1 MSASVASLS
10 ASQQRRR
17 KWESLFAGPMFFL
30 TILFLIA
37 LAGFLHRLPR
47 LEWPDPEL
55 QLILAALGGLWLVFI
70 LEAGVRLLLRDR
82 AQPARTALVAAAVFG
97 LLPPLRMACRSQVR
111 PTEIWLPGPG
121 WHEINGSLR
130 RTLERAFSVPM
141 VFFALMVLPL
151 FALEYFEADRI
162 HASLVLTWWL
172 DVGASVIWLAFAIE
186 LIVMVTVA
194 ERPWNYLFMHW
205 IDLAIVL
212 LPAIEM
218 LPLLRL
224 FRLLRI
230 SRMLRAEQLLRWGR
244 LHRLKGLLARCWRAL
259 LLLRIVQRATGRSLE
274 SRCQQ
279 LQDLLH
285 AREEEIEG
293 LRQEIQ
299 EVEQLIAQRALSD
312 KKPAPRGTP
321 TTLAGATATIASPA
335 MT

>member
-1 MSASVASLS
+1 MFV
-10 ASQQRRR
+10 
-17 KWESLFAGPMFFL
+17 FA
-30 TILFLIA
+30 ILFLIV
-37 LAGFLHRLPR
+37 LAGLLHRFPR
-47 LEWPDPEL
+47 LVWPDPEMR
-55 QLILAALGGLWLVFI
+55 LILTGLGGLWVVFI
-70 LEAGVRLLLRDR
+70 LEAGFRFLLRDR
-82 AQPARTALVAAAVFG
+82 ALPVRAALIAAAVFG
-97 LLPPLRMACRSQVR
+97 VLPPLRLACRSQVR
-111 PTEIWLPGPG
+111 PNEIWFPGLG
-121 WHEINGSLR
+121 WQEINGSLR
-130 RTLERAFSVPM
+130 RALERAFSVPM

-162 HASLVLTWWL
+162 HASPVLAWWF
-172 DVGASVIWLAFAIE
+172 DVGISVIWLAFAIE
-186 LIVMVTVA
+186 LIVMVAVA
-194 ERPWNYLFMHW
+194 ERPWNYLFLHW

-212 LPAIEM
+212 LPAVEM

-274 SRCQQ
+274 SRRHQ

-299 EVEQLIAQRALSD
+299 EVDRLIAQKALSD
-312 KKPAPRGTP
+312 KKAKPPATQ
-321 TTLAGATATIASPA
+321 TSLAGAPATIASPA
-335 MT
+335 MP